1 MALLDAGP
9 TGRAALRGPGAA
21 RPGGPLVS
29 PPLVLLA
36 VLGTWALVPSVA
48 APPKVV
54 WGLTVV
60 LLGLVLNAVAWHRH
74 RVRWT
79 APTLLLGLSLACAAV
94 SSGHDGTLLELVPA
108 LLTGALLVGC
118 CALAAACD
126 PGDVPVLV
134 RGVVLLALAEA
145 AVAAASSLLGLAA
158 PWGYLGRSGSTFGT
172 NDLLPALAGR
182 ATGTMAH
189 PIPLGTLLAVAA
201 VLSLTAAHGWSRPV
215 RLLAA
220 VACTGGVLL
229 SGSRSAALALAVA
242 LVCTLVVP
250 GVVRLAPVWRCV
262 GVLAGAAAVVAV
274 DVTSLRAVS
283 SLEGTGSLT
292 HRLGALD
299 AAGRL
304 LDRPLVES
312 LLGSGTGSLQRLFAQ
327 GYLQTD
333 GFFAVDNQFVTT
345 LALGGLLGVLALG
358 AAVVVGLLRGDRAT
372 RPAALVVV
380 VLFFSFDVLQWN
392 ATAVLLAVLLG
403 LRRHERTRT
412 EAAPAVR

>member
-1 MALLDAGP
+1 MVLVGVSRAD
-9 TGRAALRGPGAA
+9 RAAVPGPVAASSGGA
-21 RPGGPLVS
+21 LVS
-29 PPLVLLA
+29 PPVVLLT
-36 VLGTWALVPSVA
+36 VLAAWVLVPSVA

-54 WGLTVV
+54 WALTLG
-60 LLGLVLNAVAWHRH
+60 LLGLVLNAVVWHRH

-79 APTLLLGLSLACAAV
+79 APTLLFALALACAVV
-94 SSGHDGTLLELVPA
+94 SSGHDGTLSDLVPA
-108 LLTGALLVGC
+108 LLTGVLLVGC
-118 CALAAACD
+118 AALAAACD
-126 PGDVPVLV
+126 RAEVQRVV
-134 RGVVLLALAEA
+134 RGVVLLALAQT

-158 PWGYLGRSGSTFGT
+158 PWGYLGRAGSTFGT
-172 NDLLPALAGR
+172 NELLPALTGR

-201 VLSLTAAHGWSRPV
+201 VLCLTAVRGWSGPV

-220 VACTGGVLL
+220 VVCTGGVLL

-250 GVVRLAPVWRCV
+250 GVVRLAPVWRCA
-262 GVLAGAAAVVAV
+262 GVLAVAVAAVSV

-304 LDRPLVES
+304 LDRPVAES
-312 LLGSGTGSLQRLFAQ
+312 LLGSGTGSLRRLFAQ
-327 GYLQTD
+327 GYLQVD

-345 LALGGLLGVLALG
+345 LALGGLVGVVALA
-358 AAVVVGLLRGDRAT
+358 AAVLVGLLRGDRAT
-372 RPAALVVV
+372 RPALLVVV
-380 VLFFSFDVLQWN
+380 VLFASFDVLQWN
-392 ATAVLLAVLLG
+392 ATAVLLVLLLPLG
-403 LRRHERTRT
+403 RHTR
-412 EAAPAVR
+412 EPVPAQR